1 MRQTIIRIYPKT
13 ILSFLRLICVILF
26 IYALTFAQENIESS
40 RRELEKTQEKL
51 RAVQSKIDDLGKEE
65 KGVLKRIEAYDEKIV
80 LSKKYIQDLT
90 KAQKLKQNEINIVSG
105 QIRTTQSQIIARQID
120 LEKMLVNYYKEQR
133 IYPIEVL
140 LSNKSMADV
149 YKKSVYLRVIAQDRK
164 RMIKEFSGFKQN
176 LEFQQKKL
184 ITANLQ
190 LAQYKQQREQE
201 RNNLNN
207 LQGVENKILGKVR
220 NEKTQNLTM
229 EEELKA
235 AAAKLEKLIT
245 ELETRRRERKL
256 APDTHYL
263 EIMKGKLPWPYYGE
277 VVARFGTKEDPKYNT
292 KIKNTGI
299 DIKTPNNAG
308 IKAIAKGRVVYADR
322 FMGYGNMIIL
332 DHSDGFYSLYSN
344 LSEMDCSVG
353 TNVEQADI
361 IGNSKDILHFEL
373 RSEGKPVDPQLWLS
387 R

>member
-292 KIKNTGI
+292 MIKNTGI
-299 DIKTPNNAG
+299 DIKTPNTAG

>member
-1 MRQTIIRIYPKT
+1 
-13 ILSFLRLICVILF
+13 
-26 IYALTFAQENIESS
+26 
-40 RRELEKTQEKL
+40 
-51 RAVQSKIDDLGKEE
+51 
-65 KGVLKRIEAYDEKIV
+65 
-80 LSKKYIQDLT
+80 
-90 KAQKLKQNEINIVSG
+90 
-105 QIRTTQSQIIARQID
+105 
-120 LEKMLVNYYKEQR
+120 
-133 IYPIEVL
+133 
-140 LSNKSMADV
+140 
-149 YKKSVYLRVIAQDRK
+149 
-164 RMIKEFSGFKQN
+164 MIKEFSGLKQN

-201 RNNLNN
+201 RNNLDN

-245 ELETRRRERKL
+245 ELEMRRRERKL
-256 APDTHYL
+256 APGTHYL